1 MLLPATPDFST
12 HALRRKD
19 VLRLI
24 QEKYPKIDG
33 ALFLIAGFEHDR
45 ARFWQES
52 SFYYYTGITEAALV
66 FMQDVIAGTSTMYV
80 PNCGGVREQWIYSPI
95 PVTQK
100 NAKKLA
106 IDTVTELGDRCAG
119 YQLFPFFKHENYSH
133 VIAKLREIIKSNGK
147 IFTLYPANE
156 HQYIEQRLV
165 INHLVELIP
174 NLKQH
179 IVDISELVADM
190 RRSKDMHEIDL
201 LYKAI
206 NITELAQE
214 AAANAIQEDML
225 ECEVQAS
232 LEYMF
237 TGAGSRAAFP
247 SIVATGKNATVLHY
261 NENNSPLKNGEL
273 VVIDI
278 GASYQG
284 YAADI
289 TRTYPVSGTFTKR
302 QKELYNI
309 VLQTQDYIANLAAP
323 GYYLNNPEYPEK
335 SLQHLAKAFLEK
347 HKLAEYFVHGIGH
360 YLGLD
365 VHDVGNPREPLRE
378 NDVITIEP
386 GIYIP
391 QESIGIRIEDNYW
404 ITKKGTICL
413 SENIVKDPQA
423 IEDLVQQN
431 FDDEEEDDDDMHDA
445 MGEHCIDD
453 QYQQSRF
460 VYREVEH

>member
-1 MLLPATPDFST
+1 MALPSSVDFST

-19 VLRLI
+19 LLNLI
-24 QEKYPKIDG
+24 QEKYPKVDG
-33 ALFLIAGFEHDR
+33 TLMLIAGFEHDR

-52 SFYYYTGITEAALV
+52 SFYYYTGIVDAALV
-66 FMQDVIAGTSTMYV
+66 CMQDIGGQSTIYI
-80 PNCGGVREQWIYSPI
+80 PNCGGVREQWIHSPI

-106 IDTVTELGDRCAG
+106 IDIVTELGDRCAG
-119 YQLFPFFKHENYSH
+119 YQLFPFFKHENYSN
-133 VIAKLREIIKSNGK
+133 VIARLRELIKKNGK
-147 IFTLYPANE
+147 VFTLYPANE
-156 HQYIEQRLV
+156 HQYVEQRLV

-179 IVDISELVADM
+179 IIDISEIVADM

-237 TGAGSRAAFP
+237 MGAGSRAAFP

-261 NENNSPLKNGEL
+261 NENSSPLKNGEL
-273 VVIDI
+273 VVVDI
-278 GASYQG
+278 GAAYQG
-284 YAADI
+284 YCADI

-302 QKELYNI
+302 QLELYTI
-309 VLQTQDYIANLAAP
+309 VLKTQAHIANIAAP
-323 GYYLNNPEYPEK
+323 GFYLNNPEYPEK

-347 HKLAEYFVHGIGH
+347 HKMAEYFVHGIGH

-378 NDVITIEP
+378 NDIITIEP

-404 ITKKGTICL
+404 ITKKGAICL
-413 SENIVKDPQA
+413 SENIVKDPKA
-423 IEDLVQQN
+423 IEELVQQS
-431 FDDEEEDDDDMHDA
+431 FDEGDELH
-445 MGEHCIDD
+445 GESCGEQGSDFAC
-453 QYQQSRF
+453 Q
-460 VYREVEH
+460 ETEH